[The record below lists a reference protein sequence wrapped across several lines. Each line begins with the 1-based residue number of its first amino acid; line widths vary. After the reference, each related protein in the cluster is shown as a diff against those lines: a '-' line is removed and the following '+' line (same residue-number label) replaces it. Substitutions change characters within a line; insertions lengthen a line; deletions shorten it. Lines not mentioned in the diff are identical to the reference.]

1 MPCSD
6 SSSSLFIRVDHNEC
20 LLGFDF
26 AKITCGRAID
36 TQKPFEKYCQ
46 GKTLLQILDFDLTET
61 LQALSFKDEEE
72 QFIFHLE
79 WDVLRAAIA
88 EYLGIDKEGV
98 DRERCK
104 ISSITHYDMT
114 TEIALVILPPKAL
127 PKILPCSLSNN

>member
-6 SSSSLFIRVDHNEC
+6 SSSSLSIRVDQSEC

-46 GKTLLQILDFDLTET
+46 GKTLSQILNLDLTKT
-61 LQALSFKDEEE
+61 LHSLSFTDEEE

-104 ISSITHYDMT
+104 ISSITHDEKG